1 MKRLLFLFSII
12 ISVTT
17 AIHGQEII
25 GRVISNDGTPVAD
38 ANVVLQNSVSEYMG
52 IESTDAEGRFTFYC
66 KADTFRLVV
75 HHLAFHSREIMCTAK
90 DVGDIVLEPSDVA
103 LGDVVISS
111 ERPLVKVEEGKLAY
125 DLGQLTRDKVV
136 NNTYEALTK
145 LPGVREENEALTLV
159 GAGSVTLIINGKP
172 TTMTQEQV
180 TTLLKTTPIE
190 RVEKAEVMYSAPPR
204 YHVHGAAI
212 NIVLKHDTRYSLQG
226 EVGATYR
233 NKFYN
238 EGEGHIFL
246 RAATPKQAFD
256 IMYSANQV
264 SDVQDVDM

>member
-17 AIHGQEII
+17 AIHGQEIK

-38 ANVVLQNSVSEYMG
+38 ANVVLQNSTSEYMG
-52 IESTDAEGRFTFYC
+52 IESTDAEGSFTFQY

-90 DVGDIVLEPSDVA
+90 DVGDILLEPSDVA
-103 LGDVVISS
+103 LGDVVISR

-145 LPGVREENEALTLV
+145 LPGGGMMGVV
-159 GAGSVTLIINGKP
+159 IK
-172 TTMTQEQV
+172 
-180 TTLLKTTPIE
+180 
-190 RVEKAEVMYSAPPR
+190 
-204 YHVHGAAI
+204 
-212 NIVLKHDTRYSLQG
+212 
-226 EVGATYR
+226 
-233 NKFYN
+233 
-238 EGEGHIFL
+238 
-246 RAATPKQAFD
+246 
-256 IMYSANQV
+256 
-264 SDVQDVDM
+264 